1 MKWTA
6 MILALL
12 LVPPVTAARAAGPD
26 AAATKTIEDCIKTAA
41 PAVEINLI
49 PPIGANAHNR

>member
-12 LVPPVTAARAAGPD
+12 LVSPVMAARAAGPD
-26 AAATKTIEDCIKTAA
+26 AAATNTIEDCIKTAA
-41 PAVEINLI
+41 SAGKPMSAAE
-49 PPIGANAHNR
+49 R